1 MGGGLLLL
9 RLVVGALLA
18 GHGAQKLF
26 GWFGGPGLDGTSRM
40 FGSLGRRPARG
51 FALLGGLIEF
61 AGGLLFAAG
70 LVTPVVAGVL
80 AAQMFAAILAVHWDK
95 GIWNT
100 NGGSEYPLVIASTA
114 LALAATGPG
123 GYSLDALT
131 GWWQPSALAG
141 FVTAAVVAVLG
152 ALVGEASRRATLH
165 GRPAR
170 MRVA

>member
-80 AAQMFAAILAVHWDK
+80 AAQMFAAILAMHWDK

-123 GYSLDALT
+123 L
-131 GWWQPSALAG
+131 QPGRAHWLVAASALAG

>member
-80 AAQMFAAILAVHWDK
+80 AGADVRRDL
-95 GIWNT
+95 G
-100 NGGSEYPLVIASTA
+100 
-114 LALAATGPG
+114 
-123 GYSLDALT
+123 DAL
-131 GWWQPSALAG
+131 GQGDL
-141 FVTAAVVAVLG
+141 
-152 ALVGEASRRATLH
+152 EHQRRQ
-165 GRPAR
+165 
-170 MRVA
+170 